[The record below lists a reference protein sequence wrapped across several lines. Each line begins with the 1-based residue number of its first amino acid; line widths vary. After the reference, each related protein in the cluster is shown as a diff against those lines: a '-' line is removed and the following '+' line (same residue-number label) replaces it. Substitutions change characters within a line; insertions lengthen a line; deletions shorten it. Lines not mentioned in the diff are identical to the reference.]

1 MSGQYDASHL
11 LGPGWFIMNDQAHY
25 SFALRNASLSA
36 EILEGGQILAF
47 YLPKFDVDVLPEVAT
62 IEAFAT
68 SDSASLPIVGM
79 PSFLLAAAW
88 DANENDTVVSGT
100 FRHFSLH
107 LALNFISNRYT
118 YVGKYTIEY
127 SSGASV
133 TITAS
138 GNETNDFR
146 TPYVF
151 TERGLVR
158 VTFVAVNQRNDQV
171 MNEF

>member
-25 SFALRNASLSA
+25 TYSSRNISLA
-36 EILEGGQILAF
+36 DEVIEGGQMLAF

-107 LALNFISNRYT
+107 PRLILFQID
-118 YVGKYTIEY
+118 IH
-127 SSGASV
+127 
-133 TITAS
+133 
-138 GNETNDFR
+138 
-146 TPYVF
+146 
-151 TERGLVR
+151 
-158 VTFVAVNQRNDQV
+158 
-171 MNEF
+171 M